1 MQFDNWGRPIQ
12 PQIPEGYKLVKDPN
26 YNPWNRFNQPN
37 QPPQDEMTYLPG
49 GYVNSVNDIKP
60 NQVPRDG
67 SIALFMR
74 NDGLE
79 IYAKQV
85 NRNGYINELVFVPKQ
100 PDPPPEQAAQNVTQA
115 TDLSHVNERLEKIEG
130 MITELKSLWDSP
142 AQTAETVKND
152 AK

>member
-26 YNPWNRFNQPN
+26 YNPWNRFTQSNQPL
-37 QPPQDEMTYLPG
+37 QDEMTYLPG

-100 PDPPPEQAAQNVTQA
+100 PDPPPEQVAQNVTQA